1 MKDFS
6 VKRERLEE
14 LLARFPTRRIAVI
27 GDFFLDKYLD
37 VDPKLA
43 ETSVETG
50 KRANQVVGIRTSP
63 GAAGTV
69 INNLAALGAGT
80 LHALGATGD
89 DGEAFDLRKGLEAQR
104 CSTDGLL
111 RFNFLNT
118 PTYLKPRDVNDPS
131 LAGEHE
137 RYDTKNRRPTPLEAC
152 DKILARLDA
161 LLPGVDAVIIA
172 DQVTEADCGVV
183 TAAVRDALAERAQKH
198 PKVIFWADSRAHI
211 RKFRQVIIK
220 ANQFE
225 AVGHDNPLPDEVIEI
240 DRLREAVPQLR
251 KQIGAPVC
259 VTRGAT
265 GMIVS
270 DPEVTLIPGVKL
282 TGPTDPTGAG
292 DSATAGSVLA
302 LSSGASWPE
311 AALVGCLVASITVRQ
326 LATTG
331 TATPQQVIERLD
343 LWRQQNSGK

>member
-1 MKDFS
+1 MNRD
-6 VKRERLEE
+6 RLEE
-14 LLARFPTRRIAVI
+14 LLARFPTRRIAVL
-27 GDFFLDKYLD
+27 GDFFLDKYLE
-37 VDPKLA
+37 VDPRLA

-50 KRANQVVGIRTSP
+50 KRANQVVSIRKSP

-89 DGEAFDLRKGLEAQR
+89 DGEAFDLRQGLEAQG

-111 RFNFLNT
+111 PFGFLKT
-118 PTYLKPRDVNDPS
+118 PTYLKPRDVHDPS

-137 RYDTKNRRPTPLEAC
+137 RYDTKNRRPTPAEVC
-152 DKILARLDA
+152 EKIVARLDA
-161 LLPGVDAVIIA
+161 LLPAVDAVIIA
-172 DQVTEADCGVV
+172 DQVTEGDCGVI
-183 TAAVRDALAERAQKH
+183 TADVRAVLADRARRH
-198 PKVIFWADSRAHI
+198 PDVIFWADSRSHI
-211 RKFRQVIIK
+211 RRFRQVIIK

-225 AVGHDNPLPDEVIEI
+225 AVGHENPRPDEVIAV
-240 DRLREAVPQLR
+240 DRLRQAIPRLR
-251 KQIGAPVC
+251 TEIGAPVC
-259 VTRGAT
+259 VTRGAA

-270 DPEVTLIPGVKL
+270 DPEVTLIPGVML

-292 DSATAGSVLA
+292 DSATAGGVLA
-302 LSSGASWPE
+302 LCSGASWPE
-311 AALVGCLVASITVRQ
+311 AALVGCLVASITVQQ

-343 LWRQQNSGK
+343 LWREQNSGK

>member
-1 MKDFS
+1 
-6 VKRERLEE
+6 VKRDRLEE
-14 LLARFPTRRIAVI
+14 LLARFPTRRIAVL
-27 GDFFLDKYLD
+27 GDFFLDKYLE
-37 VDPKLA
+37 VDPRLA

-50 KRANQVVGIRTSP
+50 KRANQVVAIRTSP

-69 INNLAALGAGT
+69 VNNLAALGART

-89 DGEAFDLRKGLEAQR
+89 DGEAFDLRHGLEAQR

-111 RFNFLNT
+111 PFGFLMT

-137 RYDTKNRRPTPLEAC
+137 RYDTKNRRTTPAEVC
-152 DKILARLDA
+152 DKIIARLNA
-161 LLPGVDAVIIA
+161 LLPTVDAVIIA
-172 DQVTEADCGVV
+172 DQVTEDDCGVV
-183 TAAVRDALAERAQKH
+183 TAAVRSALAERAVQH
-198 PKVIFWADSRAHI
+198 PHVIFWADSRSHI
-211 RKFRQVIIK
+211 RHFRRVIIK

-225 AVGHDNPLPDEVIEI
+225 AVGHDLPRPDEVIAI
-240 DRLREAVPQLR
+240 DRLRQALPRLR
-251 KQIGAPVC
+251 AEIGAPVC
-259 VTRGAT
+259 VTRGAA

-270 DPEVTLIPGVKL
+270 DPEVTLIPGVTL

-302 LSSGASWPE
+302 LCSGATWPE
-311 AALVGCLVASITVRQ
+311 AALVGCLVASITVQQ

-331 TATPQQVIERLD
+331 TATPQQVIERLA
-343 LWRQQNSGK
+343 LWREQNSGK

>member
-1 MKDFS
+1 MPSSATFFS
-6 VKRERLEE
+6 TNISKSIR
-14 LLARFPTRRIAVI
+14 
-27 GDFFLDKYLD
+27 D
-37 VDPKLA
+37 LA

-50 KRANQVVGIRTSP
+50 KRANQVVAIRTSP

-69 INNLAALGAGT
+69 VNNLAALGAGT

-89 DGEAFDLRKGLEAQR
+89 DGEAFDLRKGLEAQS

-111 RFNFLNT
+111 RFDFLNT

-137 RYDTKNRRPTPLEAC
+137 RYDTKNRRPTPREAC

-161 LLPGVDAVIIA
+161 LLPAVDAVIIA

-183 TAAVRDALAERAQKH
+183 TAAVRHALADRAQQH

-259 VTRGAT
+259 VTRGAA

-302 LSSGASWPE
+302 LCSSE
-311 AALVGCLVASITVRQ
+311 RLVAGGRARGLSRGFDHGS
-326 LATTG
+326 ATGDDGNGDAPAGDRATRLVAAAEFGKMRRPG
-331 TATPQQVIERLD
+331 TPTDGRPRD
-343 LWRQQNSGK
+343 